1 MKLLRSILWVM
12 VFIAFSQKISAQTK
26 FNGKVVDR
34 HKAPLIGVSIK
45 NLTNKTTAITDQQG
59 SFTISITSVADVLEF
74 VYIGY
79 KPAKIIANVKQPVEV
94 ILEEDLK
101 VLEEVVV
108 VAYGEVKQKDLTGAV
123 GTVNMT
129 DMNKAPVARFDDALS
144 GRIAGV
150 AVTSTEGMP
159 GTDQHIVIRGTNS
172 ITQSNTPL
180 YVIDGFP
187 TEESVSNS
195 VSPADIESITVLKDA
210 SATAIYGARA
220 ANGVVVI
227 TTKKGKVGTPI
238 VNYDGTFGVANIT
251 KEIPLLNAY
260 EFVKLQKE
268 ILTDADFT
276 ARYLSG
282 TQTTL
287 EDYRNVP
294 TVNWQ
299 DLIFVTAPMQT
310 HNISLAG
317 GTQNTRY
324 NVSFSAYDQ
333 DGIIKN
339 TNYTRYQGRAFLDQK
354 ITSKVKFNVNLN
366 YARYIQTGES
376 PSQEQLSNSANLI
389 RNVWSYRPISSIND
403 FDILDE
409 MIDESISSAS
419 DLRINPLFIVNEEY
433 RKRNTNQVRINGNLE
448 YEIIKGLKLRIA
460 GGFSNSDFTNDIFNN
475 SRTRSGNRF
484 RSEGVNAS
492 VRNNNDFTWLN
503 ENTLTYN
510 GYFDKRRMH
519 SYDVLVGQ
527 TIQGSNNR
535 SLYQRVVNIPN
546 EDLGMAGIG
555 LGSVQQLNNNIAQW
569 RLNSFISRF
578 NYKYKSKYYF
588 TATLRADGS
597 SKFPKDNRWGY
608 FPSMAAAWNMAEE
621 TFLKNVKFIS
631 AAKLRASWGKTGN
644 NRISEYSFWTNVKAL
659 RNAEGG
665 IAATAYV
672 FDNNIAQGTIVTS
685 PGNTGL
691 KWETTAQTDLGLDL
705 SLFKQKLNV
714 AIDMYRKNTSDLLL
728 NANLPP
734 SFGFSTALMNIGKV
748 RNEGIE
754 ITIDNTNI
762 SNKNFNWSTAF
773 NISFNRNKVLE
784 LARNEESLVS
794 IISYSN
800 SYIARLG
807 QPMGMLYGYVYEGT
821 YKYED
826 FDKMPNGTYVLK
838 AEVPDNGTARIG
850 IRPGDIRFRDING
863 DGKINDEDAT
873 VIGSGIP
880 KHYGGITNRFQYK
893 SFDLNIFFSWKYG
906 NDILFADKSTFL
918 RAKNE
923 TNNNRFADYANR
935 WTIENPTSDIPRV
948 GGWGAGDFSTFEVE
962 DGSFLRLSTVQLGY
976 NLPSSI
982 TNKLSLKKARVY
994 LSGQNLWI
1002 LSNYSGYDPE
1012 VSTKHTALSP
1022 GFDSSAYPKSRL
1034 YSFGINISF

>member
-1 MKLLRSILWVM
+1 MLL
-12 VFIAFSQKISAQTK
+12 AQNISAQS
-26 FNGKVVDR
+26 NISGKVVDKQ
-34 HKAPLIGVSIK
+34 KAPLIGVSVK
-45 NLTNKTTAITDQQG
+45 NLKNKLTTVSNQQG
-59 SFTISITSVADVLEF
+59 NFSIRVTAPTDTLEF
-74 VYIGY
+74 TYLGFKVLRQIVG
-79 KPAKIIANVKQPVEV
+79 AKTQIEIT
-94 ILEEDLK
+94 LEEDLK

-108 VAYGEVKQKDLTGAV
+108 VAYGEVKQQDLTGSV
-123 GTVNMT
+123 STVNMN
-129 DMNKAPVARFDDALS
+129 DINKAPVARFDDALG

-150 AVTSTEGMP
+150 SVTSTEGMP

-195 VSPADIESITVLKDA
+195 LSPADIESITVLKDA

-227 TTKKGKVGTPI
+227 TTKKGKVGAPV
-238 VNYDGTFGVANIT
+238 VNYEGMYGVANVT

-260 EFVKLQKE
+260 EFVKLQQE
-268 ILTDADFT
+268 ILTPADFT
-276 ARYLSG
+276 SRYLSG
-282 TQTTL
+282 TQQSL

-299 DLIFVTAPMQT
+299 DLIFVAAPMQT
-310 HNISLAG
+310 HNVSLSG
-317 GTQNTRY
+317 GSQQTRY

-339 TNYTRYQGRAFLDQK
+339 SNYTRYQGRAFLDQR
-354 ITSKVKFNVNLN
+354 ITSKLRFNVNLN
-366 YARYIQTGES
+366 YAKYIQTGES
-376 PSQEQLSNSANLI
+376 PSQIQLSNSANLI
-389 RNVWSYRPISSIND
+389 RNVWSYRPLASLND

-409 MIDESISSAS
+409 LIDESIATAS
-419 DLRINPLFIVNEEY
+419 DLRINPLFVVNEEY
-433 RKRNTNQVRINGNLE
+433 RRRTTDQFRINGNLE
-448 YEIIKGLKLRIA
+448 YEILKGLKLRVA
-460 GGFSNSDFTNDIFNN
+460 GGFSNNGFVNDIFNN
-475 SRTRSGNRF
+475 SKTRSGNPF
-484 RSEGVNAS
+484 RNEGVNAS
-492 VRNNNDFTWLN
+492 ITNSSDMMWLN

-510 GYFDKRRMH
+510 SYFDKEKTH
-519 SYDVLVGQ
+519 SFDVLLGQ
-527 TIQGSNNR
+527 TIQGSNAR
-535 SLYQRVVNIPN
+535 SNYQRIINIPN

-555 LGSVQQLNNNIAQW
+555 LGTVQQLTNNLAEW

-608 FPSMAAAWNMAEE
+608 FPSMAAAWNIAEE
-621 TFLKNVKFIS
+621 PFLKRFRFIS
-631 AAKLRASWGKTGN
+631 SAKLRASWGVTGN
-644 NRISEYSFWTNVKAL
+644 NRISEYTFWTNVKAL

-672 FDNNIAQGTIVTS
+672 FDNNIYQGSIVTS

-691 KWETTAQTDLGLDL
+691 KWETTAQTDIGLDL

-714 AIDMYRKNTSDLLL
+714 AVDLYRKNTSDLLL

-748 RNEGIE
+748 RNEGLE

-762 SNKNFNWSTAF
+762 SNKNFNWTTAF

-821 YKYED
+821 YKYDD
-826 FDKMPNGTYVLK
+826 FDLMPNGSYVLK
-838 AEVPDNGTARIG
+838 AHLPDNGTARTG
-850 IRPGDIRFRDING
+850 IRPGDIRFRDMNG
-863 DGKINDEDAT
+863 DGKINDDDAT

-880 KHYGGITNRFQYK
+880 KHYGGLTNRFQYK
-893 SFDLNIFFSWKYG
+893 NFDLNIFFSWKYG
-906 NDILFADKSTFL
+906 NDIFFADKATFL
-918 RAKNE
+918 RGRNE
-923 TNNNRFADYANR
+923 LNNNRFAEYANR
-935 WTIENPTSDIPRV
+935 WTPQNPTSDIPRV
-948 GGWGAGDFSTFEVE
+948 GGWGAGDYSTFEVE
-962 DGSFLRLSTVQLGY
+962 DGSFLRLSTLQLGY
-976 NLPSSI
+976 NLPSSL
-982 TNKLSLKKARVY
+982 TKKLSLKKARIYV
-994 LSGQNLWI
+994 SGQNLWI
-1002 LSNYSGYDPE
+1002 WTNYSGYDPE
-1012 VSTKHTALSP
+1012 VSTKNTALTP
-1022 GFDSSAYPKSRL
+1022 GYDSSAYPKSRL
-1034 YSFGINISF
+1034 YSLGVNISF

>member
-1 MKLLRSILWVM
+1 MTLLRSIVWIM
-12 VFIAFSQKISAQTK
+12 VLIALSQKIFAQSK
-26 FNGKVVDR
+26 FTGRVVDR
-34 HKAPLIGVSIK
+34 QKAPLLGVSVR
-45 NLTNKTTAITDQQG
+45 NLTNKTGTITNQQG
-59 SFTISITSVADVLEF
+59 NFTISITSSSDILEF
-74 VYIGY
+74 AYIGF
-79 KPAKIIANVKQPVEV
+79 KTNKIIANVKQPLEMV
-94 ILEEDLK
+94 LEEDSKILD
-101 VLEEVVV
+101 EVVV
-108 VAYGEVKQKDLTGAV
+108 VAYGEVKQKDLTGSV
-123 GTVNMT
+123 SSVNMN
-129 DMNKAPVARFDDALS
+129 DLNKAPVARFDDALA

-150 AVTSTEGMP
+150 SVTSTEGMP
-159 GTDQHIVIRGTNS
+159 GADQHIVIRGTNS
-172 ITQSNTPL
+172 VTQSNTPL

-227 TTKKGKVGTPI
+227 TTKKGKIGTPVI
-238 VNYDGTFGVANIT
+238 SYDGTYGISKVT
-251 KEIPLLNAY
+251 KEIPLMDAY

-268 ILTDADFT
+268 ILTAADFT
-276 ARYLSG
+276 SRYLSG
-282 TQTTL
+282 VQTSL

-294 TVNWQ
+294 TLNWQ
-299 DLIFVTAPMQT
+299 DLIFKTAPMQT

-324 NVSFSAYDQ
+324 NVSFSAYNQ

-339 TNYTRYQGRAFLDQK
+339 SNYTRYQGRAFLDQK
-354 ITSKVKFNVNLN
+354 ITSKVKFNINLN
-366 YARYIQTGES
+366 YARQTQTGES
-376 PSQEQLSNSANLI
+376 PSQEQLSNSANLM
-389 RNVWSYRPISSIND
+389 RNVWSYRPLASIND
-403 FDILDE
+403 FDILE
-409 MIDESISSAS
+409 ELVDESIASAS

-433 RKRNTNQVRINGNLE
+433 RKRHTNQIRMNGNLE

-460 GGFSNSDFTNDIFNN
+460 GGFTNSEFINDIFNN
-475 SRTRSGNRF
+475 SFTRSGNRF

-503 ENTLTYN
+503 ENTLSYN
-510 GYFDKRRMH
+510 SYFDKRKVH

-527 TIQGSNNR
+527 TIQGNNSR
-535 SLYQRVVNIPN
+535 SLYQRIINIPN

-597 SKFPKDNRWGY
+597 SKFPENNRWGY

-621 TFLKNVKFIS
+621 SFLKNVRFIS
-631 AAKLRASWGKTGN
+631 SAKLRASWGKTGN

-665 IAATAYV
+665 ISATAYV
-672 FDNNIAQGTIVTS
+672 FDNNIAQGTVVTS

-691 KWETTAQTDLGLDL
+691 KWETTAQTDIGLDL
-705 SLFKQKLNV
+705 SLFKRKLNV
-714 AIDMYRKNTSDLLL
+714 AVDFYRKNTSDLLL

-734 SFGFSTALMNIGKV
+734 SFGFSTALMNVGKV

-754 ITIDNTNI
+754 ITVDNVNI
-762 SNKNFNWSTAF
+762 KNKNFSWSTAF

-800 SYIARLG
+800 AYIARLG
-807 QPMGMLYGYVYEGT
+807 QSMGMLYGYIYEGT

-826 FDKMPNGTYVLK
+826 FDLMPNGSYVLK
-838 AEVPDNGTARIG
+838 AKVPDNGTARIG
-850 IRPGDIRFRDING
+850 IRPGDIRFRDVNG
-863 DGKINDEDAT
+863 DGKVNDEDAA

-880 KHYGGITNRFQYK
+880 KHYGGFTNRFQYK
-893 SFDLNIFFSWKYG
+893 NFDLNVFFSWKYG

-923 TNNNRFADYANR
+923 VNNNRFAGYANR
-935 WTIENPTSDIPRV
+935 WTPDNPTSDIPRV

-976 NLPSSI
+976 NLPNSI
-982 TNKLSLKKARVY
+982 TNKLSIKNARVY
-994 LSGQNLWI
+994 VSGQNLWVW
-1002 LSNYSGYDPE
+1002 SNYSGYDPE

-1022 GFDSSAYPKSRL
+1022 GFDSSAYPKSRM
-1034 YSFGINISF
+1034 YSFGVNISF

>member
-1 MKLLRSILWVM
+1 MKISKQTFLLV
-12 VFIAFSQKISAQTK
+12 VFMALMQCISAQT
-26 FNGKVVDR
+26 NITGKVVD
-34 HKAPLIGVSIK
+34 KQKGPLIGVSIK
-45 NLTNKTTAITDQQG
+45 NLKNRLTTISNQQG
-59 SFTISITSVADVLEF
+59 NFTIRSTAPTDTLEF
-74 VYIGY
+74 TYLGFKVLRQVVGTKVQMEVTLQEDSRILD
-79 KPAKIIANVKQPVEV
+79 EV
-94 ILEEDLK
+94 I
-101 VLEEVVV
+101 V
-108 VAYGEVKQKDLTGAV
+108 VAYGEVKQKDLTGSV
-123 GTVNMT
+123 STLNMN
-129 DMNKAPVARFDDALS
+129 DINKAPVARFDDALG

-150 AVTSTEGMP
+150 SVTSTEGMP
-159 GTDQHIVIRGTNS
+159 GSDQHIVIRGTNS
-172 ITQSNTPL
+172 VTQSNTPL

-195 VSPADIESITVLKDA
+195 LSPADIESITVLKDA

-227 TTKKGKVGTPI
+227 TTKKGKIGTPVI
-238 VNYDGTFGVANIT
+238 NYDGMYGVANVT

-260 EFVKLQKE
+260 EFVRLQQE
-268 ILTDADFT
+268 ILTPADFT
-276 ARYLSG
+276 SRYLSG
-282 TQTTL
+282 SQKTL

-299 DLIFVTAPMQT
+299 DLIFVAAPMQT
-310 HNISLAG
+310 HNISLSG
-317 GTQNTRY
+317 GTQQTRY

-333 DGIIKN
+333 DGIIRN
-339 TNYTRYQGRAFLDQK
+339 SNYTRYQGRAFLDQK
-354 ITSKVKFNVNLN
+354 ITNKLRFNVNLN
-366 YARYIQTGES
+366 YAKYLQTGES
-376 PSQEQLSNSANLI
+376 PSQIQLSNSANLI
-389 RNVWSYRPISSIND
+389 RNVWSYRPLASLND

-409 MIDESISSAS
+409 LIDESIATAS
-419 DLRINPLFIVNEEY
+419 DLRINPLFAVNEEY
-433 RKRNTNQVRINGNLE
+433 RKRTTDQFRINGNLE
-448 YEIIKGLKLRIA
+448 YEILKGLKLRVA
-460 GGFSNSDFTNDIFNN
+460 GGLSNNSLVNDIFNN
-475 SRTRSGNRF
+475 SKTRSGNPF
-484 RSEGVNAS
+484 RNEGVNAAITNS
-492 VRNNNDFTWLN
+492 SDMTWLN

-510 GYFDKRRMH
+510 SYFDKAKQH
-519 SYDVLVGQ
+519 SFDLLLGQ
-527 TIQGSNNR
+527 TIQGSNAR
-535 SLYQRVVNIPN
+535 SNYQRIINIPN

-555 LGSVQQLNNNIAQW
+555 LGTVQQLTNNLAEW

-608 FPSMAAAWNMAEE
+608 FPSMAAAWNIAEE
-621 TFLKNVKFIS
+621 PFLKRFGFIS
-631 AAKLRASWGKTGN
+631 SAKLRASWGITGN

-672 FDNNIAQGTIVTS
+672 FDNNIYQGSIVTS

-691 KWETTAQTDLGLDL
+691 KWETTAQTDIGLDL

-714 AIDMYRKNTSDLLL
+714 ALDLYRKNTSDLLL

-734 SFGFSTALMNIGKV
+734 SFGFSTALMNIGRV
-748 RNEGIE
+748 QNEGLE
-754 ITIDNTNI
+754 ITIDNTNV
-762 SNKNFNWSTAF
+762 SNKDFNWTTAF

-821 YKYED
+821 YKYDD
-826 FDKMPNGTYVLK
+826 FDLMPNGSYVLK
-838 AEVPDNGTARIG
+838 ANMPDNGTVRTG
-850 IRPGDIRFRDING
+850 IRPGDIRFRDMNG
-863 DGKINDEDAT
+863 DGKINDDDAT

-880 KHYGGITNRFQYK
+880 QHYGGLTNRFQYK
-893 SFDLNIFFSWKYG
+893 DFDLNIFFSWKYG

-923 TNNNRFADYANR
+923 VNNNRFAGYANR
-935 WTIENPTSDIPRV
+935 WTPQKPASDIPRV
-948 GGWGAGDFSTFEVE
+948 GGWGAGDNSTFEIE

-976 NLPSSI
+976 NLPASL
-982 TNKLSLKKARVY
+982 TKRLSLKKARVY
-994 LSGQNLWI
+994 VSGQNLWI
-1002 LSNYSGYDPE
+1002 WTNYSGYDPE
-1012 VSTKHTALSP
+1012 VSTKNTALTP
-1022 GFDSSAYPKSRL
+1022 GYDSSAYPKSRL
-1034 YSFGINISF
+1034 YSLGLNISF